1 MEPVPHSELEQR
13 RETFQSLLKEAGI
26 SLALIRQPADLYYYT
41 GTIVEGFLAVPVA
54 GRPRL
59 LVRRPQDHP
68 RRGELPWPP
77 VYYRSLPELPR
88 LLSDLL
94 SSPVVLGL
102 ELDVLPAALYLL
114 LKDRLFPQ
122 VPVQDVSP
130 LIRRQRMVKSAYELG
145 CIREAAA
152 MLAKVH
158 AEIPELL
165 APGLTELE
173 LSARLEYRLRSL
185 GHQGLVRFRRWDLE
199 VFFGHV
205 LSGEAGLAAAYTDT
219 PSGGLGFSAAF
230 PQGPSRKPL
239 APLEPISVDL
249 AACYG
254 GYIADMT
261 RLYALGGLPEAAWQ
275 AFEVVEELYA
285 VFASEARPGVLPGDL
300 FQRLWQVVRERG
312 LEDCFMGQ
320 GPDRVSFLAH
330 GVGLELDELPLIT
343 ARSPYAL
350 EADMVLAFEPKFF
363 LPGIGMV
370 GQEDTCRL
378 SAAGVE
384 WLTQAP
390 RGVVVV

>member
-13 RETFQSLLKEAGI
+13 REKFQSLLKEAGI

-41 GTIVEGFLAVPVA
+41 GTIVEGFLAVPVS
-54 GRPRL
+54 GEPRL

-68 RRGELPWPP
+68 RRGELPWPLIH
-77 VYYRSLPELPR
+77 YRNLPELPR

-94 SSPVVLGL
+94 APPVVLGL
-102 ELDVLPAALYLL
+102 ELDVLPAALYLH
-114 LKDRLFPQ
+114 LKEKLFPQ
-122 VPVQDVSP
+122 AAIQDVSP

-152 MLAKVH
+152 MLTQVH

-239 APLEPISVDL
+239 NPMEPISVDL
-249 AACYG
+249 AACFG

-261 RLYALGGLPEAAWQ
+261 RLYALGGLPDAAWQ
-275 AFEVVEELYA
+275 AFAVVEELYA
-285 VFASEARPGVLPGDL
+285 VFAAAARPGVLPGDL
-300 FQRLWQVVRERG
+300 YDRLWQVVKARG
-312 LEDCFMGQ
+312 WEDCFMGR

-378 SAAGVE
+378 TANGVE

-390 RGVVVV
+390 RGIVIV

>member
-1 MEPVPHSELEQR
+1 MEPVPHSELEHR
-13 RETFQSLLKEAGI
+13 REAFQGLLKEAGV

-41 GTIVEGFLAVPVA
+41 ATIVEGFLAIPVS
-54 GRPRL
+54 GEPRL

-68 RRGELPWPP
+68 RRGELPWP
-77 VYYRSLPELPR
+77 VIFYRSLPELPH
-88 LLSDLL
+88 LLTDLL
-94 SSPVVLGL
+94 RPPVVLGL
-102 ELDVLPAALYLL
+102 ELDVLPAALFLHL
-114 LKDRLFPQ
+114 TRKLFPQ
-122 VPVQDVSP
+122 VPVEDVSP
-130 LIRRQRMVKSAYELG
+130 LIRRQRMVKSAYELAR
-145 CIREAAA
+145 IREAAA
-152 MLAKVH
+152 MLAQVH
-158 AEIPELL
+158 AGVPELL
-165 APGLTELE
+165 VPGRTELE
-173 LSARLEYRLRSL
+173 LSALLEYRLRSL

-205 LSGEAGLAAAYTDT
+205 LSGAAGLAAAYTDT

-230 PQGPSRKPL
+230 PQGPSLKPL
-239 APLEPISVDL
+239 APQEPISVDL
-249 AACYG
+249 AACVG

-261 RLYALGGLPEAAWQ
+261 RLYAIGGLPDAAWR

-285 VFASEARPGVLPGDL
+285 VFEAEARPGVLPGDL
-300 FQRLWQVVRERG
+300 FARLWQVVQARG
-312 LEDCFMGQ
+312 LKDCFMGL

-378 SAAGVE
+378 TAAGVE

>member
-1 MEPVPHSELEQR
+1 MEPVPLSELEQR
-13 RETFQSLLKEAGI
+13 REKFQSLLKEAGI

-41 GTIVEGFLAVPVA
+41 GTIVEGFLAVPVT
-54 GRPRL
+54 GEPRL

-68 RRGELPWPP
+68 RRGELPWPL
-77 VYYRSLPELPR
+77 VYYRNLPELPR

-94 SSPVVLGL
+94 APPVVLGL
-102 ELDVLPAALYLL
+102 ELDVLPAALYLHL
-114 LKDRLFPQ
+114 RDKLFPQ
-122 VPVQDVSP
+122 VAIQDVSP

-145 CIREAAA
+145 CIRKAAA

-239 APLEPISVDL
+239 APREPISVDL

-261 RLYALGGLPEAAWQ
+261 RLYALGGLPDAAWQ
-275 AFEVVEELYA
+275 AFEVVEELYT
-285 VFASEARPGVLPGDL
+285 VFAASARPGVLPGDL
-300 FQRLWQVVRERG
+300 YDRLWQVVKDRG
-312 LEDCFMGQ
+312 WKECFMGR

-378 SAAGVE
+378 TANGVE

-390 RGVVVV
+390 RGVVIV